1 MELPKSMGL
10 TLVSLDAKL
19 HTKKSNVRTNFEFTD
34 NEDKDQTGYVA
45 LVKALRTQFATDK
58 TKQYYISAAPQCP
71 LPDASIPVGAMQLMD
86 FVVSSSSPLFP
97 DPYLDLSCDCLIQ
110 YLILKMHY

>member
-1 MELPKSMGL
+1 MGL
-10 TLVSLDAKL
+10 TLVSLNAKL
-19 HTKKSNVRTNFEFTD
+19 HAKDSDLRANFELTD

-86 FVVSSSSPLFP
+86 FVVSSSSPSFP
-97 DPYLDLSCDCLIQ
+97 NPYLDLRCDCPIHFLT
-110 YLILKMHY
+110 LNMHY